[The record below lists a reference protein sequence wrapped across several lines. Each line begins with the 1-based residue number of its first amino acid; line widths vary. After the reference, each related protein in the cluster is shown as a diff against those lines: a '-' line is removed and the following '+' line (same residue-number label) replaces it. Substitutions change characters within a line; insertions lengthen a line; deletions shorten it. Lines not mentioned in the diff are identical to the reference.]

1 VNVAAIVPV
10 KTLGAAK
17 SRLGRLLDADER
29 GRLALWLLGRVAGAL
44 VSSGAIAATAV
55 VSPDAAVRAWA
66 RQAGLVALPQE
77 AGDLN
82 DAVALGA
89 DWARR
94 LGADALLVTL
104 GDLPFLTGGEVR
116 ALAARGADLARH
128 ASPAGAGIALLA
140 PDRAGT
146 GTNALYV
153 APPLALPF
161 VFGVASHEQFTA
173 VAARAGV
180 RLDTFAS
187 PGTAFDVDGADDLA
201 VLRRRMRWPAGALGD
216 VPPLPGQ
223 GRADE
228 RTA

>member
-1 VNVAAIVPV
+1 
-10 KTLGAAK
+10 
-17 SRLGRLLDADER
+17 

-44 VSSGAIAATAV
+44 TSSGAVCATAV
-55 VSPDAAVRAWA
+55 VSPDAAVLAWA
-66 RQAGLVALPQE
+66 RQAGLVALPQQ
-77 AGDLN
+77 AGELN

-89 DWARR
+89 GWARR

-128 ASPAGAGIALLA
+128 PSPGAPGSAVLA

-153 APPLALPF
+153 APPVALPF
-161 VFGVASHEQFTA
+161 VFGAASRERFTA
-173 VAARAGV
+173 LAAQAGV
-180 RLDTFAS
+180 SLDTFTS
-187 PGTAFDVDGADDLA
+187 PGTAFDVDGADDLTL
-201 VLRRRMRWPAGALGD
+201 LRRRMGWPVGALGD
-216 VPPLPGQ
+216 VPPLPGL